1 MPIYEYRCAGC
12 GRVFESLRALAVAD
26 DPAPCPDCGKAAKRI
41 LSAPA
46 GIRMGA
52 GRAPGSTCC
61 GRDERCDSPPC
72 SGGACGRD

>member
-12 GRVFESLRALAVAD
+12 GRVFENLRERAAAD
-26 DPAPCPDCGKAAKRI
+26 SPAPCPGCGKPAERI

-46 GIRMGA
+46 GIRMGT
-52 GRAPGSTCC
+52 GHQPGSTCC